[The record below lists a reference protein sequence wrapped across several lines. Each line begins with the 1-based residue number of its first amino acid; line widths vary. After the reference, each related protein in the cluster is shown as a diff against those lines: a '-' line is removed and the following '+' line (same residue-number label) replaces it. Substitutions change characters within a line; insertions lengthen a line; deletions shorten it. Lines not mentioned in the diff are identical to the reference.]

1 MAFSSAL
8 EPGELRAGRTAAA
21 GTLLSSGLCTDS
33 SEKSVRPGL
42 CGAGG
47 AVELLLLLAV
57 SSALP
62 LISSGASASLSLLV
76 CKMGL
81 CSNLIGSCRN
91 EVTQAASGT

>member
-62 LISSGASASLSLLV
+62 LSALGPLQASVYSFVKWAGVSTS
-76 CKMGL
+76 
-81 CSNLIGSCRN
+81 
-91 EVTQAASGT
+91 